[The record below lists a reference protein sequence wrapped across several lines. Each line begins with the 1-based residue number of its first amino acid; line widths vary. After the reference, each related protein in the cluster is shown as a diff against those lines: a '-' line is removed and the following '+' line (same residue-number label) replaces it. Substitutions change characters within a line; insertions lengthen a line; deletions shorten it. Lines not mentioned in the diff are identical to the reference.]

1 MTRSFTAAAS
11 HFFRLRTTYNH
22 SPFNF
27 HLEVEQGRV
36 RPIEAKQIISLILGY
51 ELRDREK
58 MFVC

>member
-1 MTRSFTAAAS
+1 MTRSFTAPVS
-11 HFFRLRTTYNH
+11 HFLVSEPHINH